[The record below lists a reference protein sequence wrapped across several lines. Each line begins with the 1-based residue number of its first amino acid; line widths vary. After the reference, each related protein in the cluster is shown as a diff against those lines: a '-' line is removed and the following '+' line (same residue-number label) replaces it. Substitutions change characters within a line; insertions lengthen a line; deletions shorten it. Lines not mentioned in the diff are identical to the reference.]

1 MDGETDLP
9 HVHLKQFGRRQL
21 KCVRERRRHDSCGQA
36 NCVFKVYLKQVRVEL
51 CREMLV
57 SHHRVFLFRPTLFAA
72 ASHPE
77 G

>member
-1 MDGETDLP
+1 
-9 HVHLKQFGRRQL
+9 
-21 KCVRERRRHDSCGQA
+21 
-36 NCVFKVYLKQVRVEL
+36 
-51 CREMLV
+51 MLV